1 MEKYTDLEQVIQDS
15 SLAII
20 TEDITTQRELNRTF
34 RKFKNASQMKMQT
47 ECLK

>member
-34 RKFKNASQMKMQT
+34 RKFKEIRQQ
-47 ECLK
+47 